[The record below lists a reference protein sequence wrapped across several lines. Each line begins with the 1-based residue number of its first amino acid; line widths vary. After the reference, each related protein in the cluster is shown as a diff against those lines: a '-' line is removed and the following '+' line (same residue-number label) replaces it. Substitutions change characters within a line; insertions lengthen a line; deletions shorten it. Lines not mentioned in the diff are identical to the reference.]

1 MPPPR
6 PEWKE
11 GKLCQ
16 YIRMKRP
23 ALVICELL
31 RCCYLGNTFFFAQS
45 QIKKTAASTNNMK
58 TVIKSHTS
66 NTEAPIILKSKILMI
81 VSHGTS
87 NKTVIPK
94 AANFLVL
101 PIRQNTANMIHKN
114 AREVNDIA
122 APTWNKFFTFNIRLS
137 KYMYGM
143 IKTLNEIRLFRIPF
157 FPNIRPGMDITHANT
172 METMGIGDHDRP
184 PVIARSQMQHTMSP
198 IKRIIE
204 NSAEIITFAAI
215 LFSSFLQYTY
225 FLLFNTNYRLICSIQ
240 LLVWHKSHSIIVY
253 GEGNMSI

>member
-1 MPPPR
+1 MSIILHCQIFFSIPSMPPPR

-31 RCCYLGNTFFFAQS
+31 RF
-45 QIKKTAASTNNMK
+45 
-58 TVIKSHTS
+58 
-66 NTEAPIILKSKILMI
+66 
-81 VSHGTS
+81 
-87 NKTVIPK
+87 
-94 AANFLVL
+94 
-101 PIRQNTANMIHKN
+101 HKN
-114 AREVNDIA
+114 TRESNDTA